1 VVFTQRVHRSKAVSF
16 VKVGFLNK
24 SGNISPAQI
33 AAFRLRRHHL
43 VERREPDLVAVCAA
57 ICGVQAQV
65 MSSAQLALWVRV
77 PNITRAAIQAA
88 LWEKR
93 SLIKTS
99 CMRQTLHL
107 LAANDFPAFIT
118 AERDSR
124 MAAILRIMA
133 RFGIAPKE
141 VDPMNKAVMD
151 ALADGPLT
159 LRQLAAA
166 IKPKLNKKL
175 RTWMAEM
182 WNGFRPAIAEGLICY
197 GPSRG
202 AEATLVRVDQW
213 LPRQKPIAVEKAQT
227 TLFHRYLCAYGPAT
241 LQDFSRWS
249 GIPMARVKQLQEVLR
264 TEDNV
269 MEFDLENSKHLL
281 LAKDYEKLTSNEVD
295 GPNVRLLP
303 SFDPYL
309 LGHAIKDHLVEPAN
323 YKQVYRNQGWISAV
337 IMVNGKVAGV
347 WSHGARKGRTALD
360 IRPFKTLSARIR
372 RKIEDE
378 AASLAKFMEP
388 TG

>member
-1 VVFTQRVHRSKAVSF
+1 LKKSKS
-16 VKVGFLNK
+16 
-24 SGNISPAQI
+24 ISSAQI

-43 VERREPDLVAVCAA
+43 LERRDPDLVAVCAD

-65 MSSAQLALWVRV
+65 MSSAQLALWARV
-77 PNITRAAIQAA
+77 PNVTRAAIQAA

-93 SLIKTS
+93 SLVKTS

-107 LAANDFPAFIT
+107 LAADDFPAFIT

-133 RFGIAPKE
+133 RFGIAPNE
-141 VDPMNKAVMD
+141 VDPMNNAVLD

-159 LRQLAAA
+159 LRQLAAT

-175 RTWMAEM
+175 RTWMGEM

-213 LPRQKPIAVEKAQT
+213 LPKQKQISVKKAQT
-227 TLFHRYLCAYGPAT
+227 TLLHRYLRAYGPAT

-249 GIPMARVKQLQEVLR
+249 GIPMSRVKELR
-264 TEDNV
+264 ELLREDEIV
-269 MEFDLENSKHLL
+269 QFDIDDSRHLL
-281 LAKDYEKLTSNEVD
+281 LAKDYEELIDSD
-295 GPNVRLLP
+295 PGGLSVRLLP
-303 SFDPYL
+303 GFDSYL

-337 IMVNGKVAGV
+337 ILVDGKVAGV
-347 WSHGARKGRTALD
+347 WSYSGSRGRTAVD
-360 IRPFKTLSARIR
+360 IRPFKKLSATVRE
-372 RKIEDE
+372 KIEEE
-378 AASLAKFMEP
+378 AASLAKFMDAS
-388 TG
+388 